1 MDVNLA
7 RNTIPGKIGGRHV
20 ARILVADDNSNVQK
34 TVALALAELGVE
46 VVSVSNGEAA
56 VRKLTEFTPDLVL
69 ADIFMPVRNGY
80 EVCEYVKKDPR
91 FKQVPVVLLVGAFDP
106 LDEREAQRVGADGI
120 LKKPFVPPDPL
131 ITMVKT
137 LLERTLG
144 DRLVTVSVSRP
155 AAAASSRTEAGS
167 LADAPLPAPEPFEE
181 PMDLQPPPPIRSAAF
196 EEGGRPVAFGQLLDA
211 PEQDAA
217 MTDLIEPVDNEAV
230 LTSRRDA
237 TLGDPIFW
245 RNDAPSPDTES
256 TAEPEED
263 STALDMHN
271 WKPGEDSLTRRGDA
285 ALLQPIE
292 PLELIRDGQDDSSA
306 SIVEPASIILD
317 PASQASLTVQPGK
330 AEELAANP
338 IEWMATAPP
347 EHAEEPLD
355 PTPGWDEEIPA
366 AHDAIDLDEII
377 APALPSIPAI
387 VPEPVMEKALP
398 PDRVTVPLQAPENI
412 TGKTPEPSKTQPSLP
427 VSAQN
432 ISAESAPK
440 QSVEDTARSL
450 PKHDWEDLAAMLRPG
465 DSVPAAGHV
474 APVTVPEPVVPP
486 SFTQPIVP
494 ESATQPIVPVSATQ
508 PIAPGLA
515 AETVA
520 SAPIFPPPVKP
531 PALVNSRPAPA
542 SPAQTSSP
550 DPALIEAVV
559 QRVLDKMRPQV
570 VEIITKEFLRPI
582 VEALVHR
589 EIKKQ

>member
-1 MDVNLA
+1 
-7 RNTIPGKIGGRHV
+7 
-20 ARILVADDNSNVQK
+20 
-34 TVALALAELGVE
+34 
-46 VVSVSNGEAA
+46 
-56 VRKLTEFTPDLVL
+56 
-69 ADIFMPVRNGY
+69 
-80 EVCEYVKKDPR
+80 
-91 FKQVPVVLLVGAFDP
+91 
-106 LDEREAQRVGADGI
+106 VGADGI

-144 DRLVTVSVSRP
+144 DRLVSVSVSQP
-155 AAAASSRTEAGS
+155 AAAASSRAEAGS
-167 LADAPLPAPEPFEE
+167 MADAPLPAPEPFEE
-181 PMDLQPPPPIRSAAF
+181 PMDIEPLPPIRSAAF
-196 EEGGRPVAFGQLLDA
+196 EEGGRPVAFGQLLDT

-217 MTDLIEPVDNEAV
+217 ATTDLIEPVDNEAV
-230 LTSRRDA
+230 FTSSRDA

-245 RNDAPSPDTES
+245 RNDAPEPETES
-256 TAEPEED
+256 AAEPEEDD

-271 WKPGEDSLTRRGDA
+271 WKPVEDSLTRREGA

-292 PLELIRDGQDDSSA
+292 PLELIRDGQDESSA
-306 SIVEPASIILD
+306 SIVEPASILLD
-317 PASQASLTVQPGK
+317 QASQASLTVEPGK

-347 EHAEEPLD
+347 ERSEEPVD

-377 APALPSIPAI
+377 SPALPSIPAI
-387 VPEPVMEKALP
+387 LPEPVSEKALTP
-398 PDRVTVPLQAPENI
+398 APVIVPLQASEKI
-412 TGKTPEPSKTQPSLP
+412 TSKTPEPGKTHPSLP
-427 VSAQN
+427 ASALN
-432 ISAESAPK
+432 VSAESAPK
-440 QSVEDTARSL
+440 QSVEDTARSI

-465 DSVPAAGHV
+465 DSVPAAEHV
-474 APVTVPEPVVPP
+474 GPVTVPEPVAPP
-486 SFTQPIVP
+486 SV
-494 ESATQPIVPVSATQ
+494 TQPIVPVSATQ
-508 PIAPGLA
+508 PIAPVSATQQVTPVQA
-515 AETVA
+515 AEPVA
-520 SAPIFPPPVKP
+520 PAPIFPPPVKP
-531 PALVNSRPAPA
+531 LAPENLRPAPA

>member
-1 MDVNLA
+1 
-7 RNTIPGKIGGRHV
+7 V

-34 TVALALAELGVE
+34 TVTLALAELGVE

-144 DRLVTVSVSRP
+144 DRLVAVSVSHP

-167 LADAPLPAPEPFEE
+167 FADAPLPAPEPFEE
-181 PMDLQPPPPIRSAAF
+181 PMDLEPPPPIRSAAF

-217 MTDLIEPVDNEAV
+217 AVTDLIESVDNEAV
-230 LTSRRDA
+230 MTSPRDA

-245 RNDAPSPDTES
+245 RNDAPEPETES
-256 TAEPEED
+256 APEPEED
-263 STALDMHN
+263 DSRALDMHS
-271 WKPGEDSLTRRGDA
+271 WKPAEDSLTRREDA

-292 PLELIRDGQDDSSA
+292 PLELIRDGQDESSA

-317 PASQASLTVQPGK
+317 PASQASLTVEPGK

-347 EHAEEPLD
+347 EHSEEPLD

-366 AHDAIDLDEII
+366 AHDAIDLDDII
-377 APALPSIPAI
+377 SPALPSIPAI
-387 VPEPVMEKALP
+387 VPEPVIEKALTP
-398 PDRVTVPLQAPENI
+398 APVVPLQESKKI
-412 TGKTPEPSKTQPSLP
+412 TSKTPEPSKTQPSLP
-427 VSAQN
+427 AFTLNVST
-432 ISAESAPK
+432 ESAPK
-440 QSVEDTARSL
+440 QSVEDTAHSL

-465 DSVPAAGHV
+465 DTVPAAEHV
-474 APVTVPEPVVPP
+474 EPVTVPEPVAPP
-486 SFTQPIVP
+486 FV
-494 ESATQPIVPVSATQ
+494 TQPIVPVSATQ
-508 PIAPGLA
+508 PIVPEAATQPIVPMSATQPIAPLKAG
-515 AETVA
+515 EPVA
-520 SAPIFPPPVKP
+520 PAPIFPPPVKP
-531 PALVNSRPAPA
+531 PALVNSRMAPA
-542 SPAQTSSP
+542 SPAQPSSP